1 MSKIRII
8 NTVCLNFVKLRV
20 FTLDAVLIL
29 SFLVFL
35 VFPFIRVCDRLSA
48 FVTVYPRLCLILILW
63 CLTLILWC
71 LTLFLVSDS
80 VFFLMSDCGL

>member
-48 FVTVYPRLCLILILW
+48 FVSDSDSLVSDSDS
-63 CLTLILWC
+63 
-71 LTLFLVSDS
+71 LVSDS
-80 VFFLMSDCGL
+80 VFGV